1 MKQEFIIK
9 MQGKQFEKGRAK
21 IFFMLLCFVVAMIIL
36 MVYSSKFFI
45 ALLAPIFLLL
55 FRLKTI
61 SSEKK
66 FITDVICEVECK
78 NNGIDIT
85 LRSTQS
91 RLCNM
96 FFIDY
101 KKVQEAQFTNNGK
114 IIIVYYD
121 FDDKK
126 NIWEFIPMDKD
137 HDFWKQELR
146 KFNF

>member
-9 MQGKQFEKGRAK
+9 MQGNQFEKGRAR

-36 MVYSSKFFI
+36 MIYSSKFFI
-45 ALLAPIFLLL
+45 ALLAPIFWLL
-55 FRLKTI
+55 FRLRTI
-61 SSEKK
+61 YSEKK

-91 RLCNM
+91 RLCNK

-114 IIIVYYD
+114 ITIVYYD
-121 FDDKK
+121 SNDKE
-126 NIWEFIPMDKD
+126 NIWEFIPMSKD
-137 HDFWKQELR
+137 HNFWEQELH
-146 KFNF
+146 KFNS